1 MNKED
6 IIQQAVAYIKLLFA
20 GNSDGHDAEHTM
32 RVYRNAQ
39 FILESYPEADR
50 FITLLAALL
59 HDADDHKLFKTENHE
74 NARCFLREHGIADE
88 TIRTICEIIG
98 AVSFSQNRG
107 KTPETLEG
115 KIVQDAD
122 RLDALGAVGIAR
134 TFAYGGKA
142 GRSLDDS
149 IQHFHEKLL
158 LLKDEMNTDAAKQIA
173 VLRHRYMEEFLYEY
187 NRETGK

>member
-1 MNKED
+1 MDD
-6 IIQQAVAYIKLLFA
+6 IILSTLGHTWILDLDGTIVKHNGYKI
-20 GNSDGHDAEHTM
+20 DGHDSMLDGAESFLHGIPDKDMVIFLTS
-32 RVYRNAQ
+32 RTDDLR
-39 FILESYPEADR
+39 ESTEA
-50 FITLLAALL
+50 
-59 HDADDHKLFKTENHE
+59 
-74 NARCFLREHGIADE
+74 FLREHGIEDK

-107 KTPETLEG
+107 KTPATLEG

-149 IQHFHEKLL
+149 IRHFHEKLL
-158 LLKDEMNTDAAKQIA
+158 LLKDEMSTDAAKQIA
-173 VLRHRYMEEFLYEY
+173 VLRHRYMEEFLLEY
-187 NRETGK
+187 DRETEA